1 MKSWLILL
9 AGLLLWAAHFF
20 LLYGIGEFAGDG
32 RGARIAVGLATIA
45 ALGLAATIGWRIGRM
60 DAAAGFVSWRRG
72 VALFG
77 LILGAVAILWQS
89 LPAMIA

>member
-32 RGARIAVGLATIA
+32 RGARIAAGLATVA
-45 ALGLAATIGWRIGRM
+45 AIGLAAGIGWRIWRM
-60 DAAAGFVSWRRG
+60 DTAAGFASWRRG

-89 LPAMIA
+89 LPAMIV

>member
-9 AGLLLWAAHFF
+9 AGLLLWAGHFF

-32 RGARIAVGLATIA
+32 RGARVAVGLATTG
-45 ALGLAATIGWRIGRM
+45 ALGLVAIIGWRIGRM
-60 DAAAGFVSWRRG
+60 DAAAGFAGWRRS

-77 LILGAVAILWQS
+77 LVLGAVAILWQS
-89 LPAMIA
+89 LPAIIV